1 MMIYLDNAATTFPKP
16 DKVMLAHQY
25 AMRRLGANPGRSGH
39 KLSLETAESIFRCRE
54 NLADFFGADGAEQ
67 VVFTLNC
74 TMSVNFVLKGLLS
87 HGDHCIISSLEH
99 NAVRR
104 PLEQLKKQQ
113 IQVTEVE
120 VDPYRPMACAPA
132 FEAAI
137 RENTRLIFCM
147 HASNVLGVR
156 LPIERIG
163 EICKARGILFG
174 VDAAQSAGILRINMG
189 EMNISFL
196 CMPGHKG
203 LYGPMGTGVLIA
215 RAPLRTIIEGGT
227 GSFSASPEPPEEYP
241 DRLESGTVNAPGI
254 YALDKGV
261 EFVRTTGRQKILRH
275 EMELIDYCYDKLSR
289 MPEIELYTAR
299 PSVETHV
306 PVLPFNV
313 RGMTSNEVAQR
324 LSDFGIAVRAGLHC
338 TPTAHRCM
346 GTLERGAVRI
356 APSVFTTWNDVKI
369 FIKYIHQIV
378 LEKEKH

>member
-1 MMIYLDNAATTFPKP
+1 MIYLDNAATTFPKP
-16 DKVMLAHQY
+16 EKVILGHQY
-25 AMRRLGANPGRSGH
+25 AMRKLGANPGRSGH

-54 NLADFFGADGAEQ
+54 NIADFFGADGAEQ
-67 VVFTLNC
+67 VIFTLNC

-87 HGDHCIISSLEH
+87 PGDHCIVSSLEH

-104 PLEQLKKQQ
+104 PLEQLKKRG
-113 IQVTEVE
+113 IEVTEVA

-156 LPIERIG
+156 LPIEEIG
-163 EICKARGILFG
+163 EICKRRGILFG
-174 VDAAQSAGILRINMG
+174 VDAAQSAGILRIHMQ

-215 RAPLRTIIEGGT
+215 RDPLGTILEGGT
-227 GSFSASPEPPEEYP
+227 GSLSASPEPPEEYP

-261 EFVRTTGRQKILRH
+261 EFVRTTGRKKILRH

-289 MPEIELYTAR
+289 MTEIELYTAR
-299 PSVETHV
+299 PSAKTHV
-306 PVLPFNV
+306 PVLPFNI
-313 RGMTSNEVAQR
+313 RGMSSNEVAQQ
-324 LSDFGIAVRAGLHC
+324 LSGLGVAVRAGLHC
-338 TPTAHRCM
+338 TPNAHRCM
-346 GTLERGAVRI
+346 GTLERGAVRV
-356 APSVFTTWNDVKI
+356 APSVFTSWNDMKT
-369 FIKYIHQIV
+369 FIKDIHQII